1 MQFQVVS
8 AAEASQVGG
17 RPSVP
22 PVILWLPRGGRAAQE
37 IRKRHLSLCDRLDET
52 PNGRPLAENKKIR
65 SRKLGILN
73 HPV

>member
-37 IRKRHLSLCDRLDET
+37 MRGSGKAIALKKNPHRERHHAMYC
-52 PNGRPLAENKKIR
+52 NVMFI
-65 SRKLGILN
+65 
-73 HPV
+73 